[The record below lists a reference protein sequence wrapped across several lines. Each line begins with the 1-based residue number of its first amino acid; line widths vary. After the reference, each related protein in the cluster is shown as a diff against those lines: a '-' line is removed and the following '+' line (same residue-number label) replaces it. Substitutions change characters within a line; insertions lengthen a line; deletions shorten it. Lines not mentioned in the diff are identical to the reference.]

1 MDLNRKIAE
10 LKASID
16 KLSNDIFHNIQQRV
30 IENLETMLSLRQHM
44 LDELLT
50 LPEHATQASELHDY
64 LSSVREKD
72 LRMIQV
78 LKNEAEQIKINLQ
91 NINKTKEYLTE

>member
-1 MDLNRKIAE
+1 MDLNKKIAD

-30 IENLETMLSLRQHM
+30 IDNLETMLSVRQH
-44 LDELLT
+44 LLNELLT

-64 LSSVREKD
+64 LSSIREND
-72 LRMIQV
+72 QRMIQV
-78 LKNEAEQIKINLQ
+78 LKNEAEQIRVNLQ